1 MKKGMLKVK
10 SSIEKEMRVVRG
22 RERAGMSF
30 PRGLTFG
37 PATSLRAACW
47 GEVADKS
54 RHMLSSRRR
63 KSRERER
70 FVSSNYLQNCVK

>member
-1 MKKGMLKVK
+1 MKKEMLKVK
-10 SSIEKEMRVVRG
+10 SSIAKEIQVVRG

-30 PRGLTFG
+30 PRGFTFSL
-37 PATSLRAACW
+37 ATSLWAACW

-63 KSRERER
+63 KSRKQER
-70 FVSSNYLQNCVK
+70 FVSSNYLQNCIK